1 MKDDSS
7 MTEAQRGLRANVI
20 SVLKFISSREAQ
32 LKLKREAP
40 FVDVVSEVF
49 CMWADDIY
57 VFAARDSFRSA
68 FCAAELSAITVFDKA
83 LEAIA
88 DATID
93 KNPSLNEFL
102 AMPEWQRL
110 AEAARKALQAFEGP
124 QSDLE

>member
-20 SVLKFISSREAQ
+20 GVLKFISSRQAQ

-40 FVDVVSEVF
+40 FVDVVGEVF

-57 VFAARDSFRSA
+57 VFAARDSFRGA
-68 FCAAELSAITVFDKA
+68 FCAAELSAIAVFDEA

-88 DATID
+88 DAVIE
-93 KNPSLNEFL
+93 KKPSLNEFL
-102 AMPEWQRL
+102 VMPEWQRL
-110 AEAARKALQAFEGP
+110 AEAARKALQAFEVSR
-124 QSDLE
+124 SDLE